1 MSVVNLHQKLSLFHD
16 RWSPKIVGE
25 LNDSYIK
32 LAKIKGEFVWHSHA
46 EEDELFLVLE
56 GRLRIQ
62 LRDGERVLG
71 PGEFTVIPRGVE
83 HCPIA
88 DEEVSLVLIEP
99 KSTKHTGDVVSER
112 TVVEQ
117 AWI

>member
-1 MSVVNLHQKLSLFHD
+1 MTVVNLHQKLSLFHD

-46 EEDELFLVLE
+46 DEDELFLVLS
-56 GRLRIQ
+56 GTLRIQ
-62 LRDGERVLG
+62 LRDGERVLR

-88 DEEVSLVLIEP
+88 EDEVSLVLIEP
-99 KSTKHTGDVVSER
+99 KSTKHTGDVVSAI
-112 TVVEQ
+112 TVTEQ
-117 AWI
+117 VWI